1 MHPVFIPELTI
12 CNTGSVINMVK
23 RAGGRPVVVSKPTD
37 DCRLHKFILPGVGSF
52 DSGIAQLE
60 DAGWKEFLKARHEDG
75 AAPMLGICLGMQML
89 FESSEEGSAEGLGLI
104 PGKVVRF
111 RESSP
116 PVRIPHMGWN
126 EIDVVK
132 DNPLVTDTT
141 SDARRPRFYF
151 VHTYHAVCDQAED
164 VIATVHYGSDVTA
177 AARRG
182 KVYGVQFHPEKSH
195 RFGLELIKRFIEM

>member
-23 RAGGRPVVVSKPTD
+23 RAGGRPVVVSKPTEE
-37 DCRLHKFILPGVGSF
+37 CRTHKFILPGVGSF

-60 DAGWKEFLKARHEDG
+60 DAGWKDFLRTRHEDG

-89 FESSEEGSAEGLGLI
+89 FDSSEEGNAQGLGLI

-111 RESSP
+111 RESSL
-116 PVRIPHMGWN
+116 RIPHMGWN
-126 EIDVVK
+126 EIDVVRE
-132 DNPLVTDTT
+132 NQLVSATA
-141 SDARRPRFYF
+141 SDARRPRYYF
-151 VHTYHAVCDQAED
+151 VHTFHAVCDRAED
-164 VIATVHYGSDVTA
+164 VVATVHYGSDVTA
-177 AARRG
+177 AACRG
-182 KVYGVQFHPEKSH
+182 KVFGVQFHPEKSH